1 MKISVILP
9 CYNAERYLNACF
21 ESLFAQSM
29 RDFEVIFIDDGSLD
43 GSLAIA
49 RRCAG
54 RDDRIRVFA
63 QENQGVSAARNL
75 GLSHARGEWIT
86 FVDGDDIL
94 PPDALE
100 TLLSGAAEDVDMV
113 VCPHETF
120 DERGHARR
128 VWPETRWYRQNGE
141 QKKNAAVLRLIEGD
155 CVLNIMCGKL
165 IRRALIERE
174 HIRLVSGVK
183 MAEDALFNL
192 ETVLCA
198 RNIAYVH
205 HVAYRYRIHS
215 ASATGSRRNSEWEAH
230 LPWLVAMRNMLARRG

>member
-9 CYNAERYLNACF
+9 CYNAERHLNACF

-128 VWPETRWYRQNGE
+128 VWPETT
-141 QKKNAAVLRLIEGD
+141 
-155 CVLNIMCGKL
+155 
-165 IRRALIERE
+165 
-174 HIRLVSGVK
+174 LVSPKRRTEKKRGGTPT
-183 MAEDALFNL
+183 DRGR
-192 ETVLCA
+192 LCA
-198 RNIAYVH
+198 QH
-205 HVAYRYRIHS
+205 HVRQADS
-215 ASATGSRRNSEWEAH
+215 AGAG
-230 LPWLVAMRNMLARRG
+230 

>member
-75 GLSHARGEWIT
+75 DVVQCPELIIYSLFFRSQRSLFLWSLSIKGLQRAHAVT
-86 FVDGDDIL
+86 
-94 PPDALE
+94 A
-100 TLLSGAAEDVDMV
+100 
-113 VCPHETF
+113 
-120 DERGHARR
+120 
-128 VWPETRWYRQNGE
+128 
-141 QKKNAAVLRLIEGD
+141 
-155 CVLNIMCGKL
+155 
-165 IRRALIERE
+165 
-174 HIRLVSGVK
+174 
-183 MAEDALFNL
+183 
-192 ETVLCA
+192 
-198 RNIAYVH
+198 
-205 HVAYRYRIHS
+205 
-215 ASATGSRRNSEWEAH
+215 
-230 LPWLVAMRNMLARRG
+230 

>member
-120 DERGHARR
+120 DEAGACAARLAGN
-128 VWPETRWYRQNGE
+128 T
-141 QKKNAAVLRLIEGD
+141 
-155 CVLNIMCGKL
+155 
-165 IRRALIERE
+165 
-174 HIRLVSGVK
+174 LVSPKRRTEKKRGGTPT
-183 MAEDALFNL
+183 DRGR
-192 ETVLCA
+192 LCA
-198 RNIAYVH
+198 QH
-205 HVAYRYRIHS
+205 HVRQADS
-215 ASATGSRRNSEWEAH
+215 AGAD
-230 LPWLVAMRNMLARRG
+230 

>member
-94 PPDALE
+94 RPDALE
-100 TLLSGAAEDVDMV
+100 TLHFRRGRR
-113 VCPHETF
+113 
-120 DERGHARR
+120 RGH
-128 VWPETRWYRQNGE
+128 G
-141 QKKNAAVLRLIEGD
+141 RL
-155 CVLNIMCGKL
+155 
-165 IRRALIERE
+165 
-174 HIRLVSGVK
+174 
-183 MAEDALFNL
+183 
-192 ETVLCA
+192 
-198 RNIAYVH
+198 
-205 HVAYRYRIHS
+205 
-215 ASATGSRRNSEWEAH
+215 
-230 LPWLVAMRNMLARRG
+230 PP